1 MIDDLRRKLEDSRG
15 LGIEL
20 ATDLVNIQQPNCLLQ
35 NEQQTEELI
44 LKADSWLR
52 SCNNLE
58 SLTNARLAAIKAQKR
73 LKFWKED
80 TTHKKLKNLFDTTE
94 ADTKKESEED
104 DIIIIDDQPTSSSK
118 GKSYDDSFRKM
129 LRRFVNF
136 DTKDLVLDFIDKN
149 ILAPLRIVRPNSG

>member
-1 MIDDLRRKLEDSRG
+1 MIDDLRRKLEDSRR

-35 NEQQTEELI
+35 NEQQTEELT
-44 LKADSWLR
+44 LKAESWLR

-80 TTHKKLKNLFDTTE
+80 ATHKKRKNLFDTAE
-94 ADTKKESEED
+94 AITTKESEKD
-104 DIIIIDDQPTSSSK
+104 DIIILDDQPTSSNK
-118 GKSYDDSFRKM
+118 GKSHEDSFKKCYEN
-129 LRRFVNF
+129 V
-136 DTKDLVLDFIDKN
+136 
-149 ILAPLRIVRPNSG
+149 